1 LICAPFIVTHSTTS
15 LSIMKGKNTYTGG
28 ERIFEGIGDM
38 RASLPQIGYKAP
50 QFTAVTTFGEMTLAD
65 FEGKWVVMFSHIGD
79 LSPVTKMLNA
89 ERGLCVEER

>member
-1 LICAPFIVTHSTTS
+1 
-15 LSIMKGKNTYTGG
+15 M
-28 ERIFEGIGDM
+28 FEGVGDL
-38 RASLPQIGYKAP
+38 RASLPQIGYEAL